1 MKFTYKS
8 TAYVRIKNAAAFA
21 EFPMPRGNLAKS
33 VSLHITQPT
42 GYLSIIILVI
52 SFLSCFVFFRTQR
65 FYSLA
70 LISCSR
76 MAINRVIVDG
86 EHKKMATCSNDG
98 TAKVFDATK
107 LDGKSATNR
116 SKMSYNKQGG
126 KLKSITF
133 AQGGSAIATVSGM
146 DLLRRE
152 TGSRVGSS
160 ITQFTIVRR
169 LVFVTRSFLFLSRQ
183 ISVPFMW

>member
-1 MKFTYKS
+1 
-8 TAYVRIKNAAAFA
+8 
-21 EFPMPRGNLAKS
+21 
-33 VSLHITQPT
+33 
-42 GYLSIIILVI
+42 
-52 SFLSCFVFFRTQR
+52 
-65 FYSLA
+65 
-70 LISCSR
+70 

-146 DLLRRE
+146 DLLRRQ
-152 TGSRVGSS
+152 TGSVIPLLNLTTLYGRKATNRVCKIIRNWQS
-160 ITQFTIVRR
+160 
-169 LVFVTRSFLFLSRQ
+169 LFLK
-183 ISVPFMW
+183 ILYKY